1 MFDSSSFYAGVV
13 GLIDG
18 LLMVYLW
25 VVIGRVIVSWL
36 NADPYNR
43 IVQVLCGLTDPA
55 LDGLRRLLPR
65 FLWSTGL
72 DFTPLIL
79 ILLIQVLRIFLGSLH
94 L

>member
-1 MFDSSSFYAGVV
+1 MFDSSSFFGGVV

-25 VVIGRVIVSWL
+25 VVIARVIVSWL
-36 NADPYNR
+36 NPDPYNR

-55 LDGLRRLLPR
+55 LDGLRRLVPR

-79 ILLIQVLRIFLGSLH
+79 ILLIQVLRIVLGSLH